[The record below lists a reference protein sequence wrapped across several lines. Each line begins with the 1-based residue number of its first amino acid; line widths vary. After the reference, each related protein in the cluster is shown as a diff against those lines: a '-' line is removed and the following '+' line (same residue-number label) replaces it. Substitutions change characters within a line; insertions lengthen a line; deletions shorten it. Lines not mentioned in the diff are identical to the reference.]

1 MSWEYAELS
10 KAAKAAGGPE
20 ALMEQVTEDAKQE
33 GRDEMTPVVLAAC
46 AIGGLLGW
54 GVPKVVNI
62 FKGFFGKKKPS
73 EEEISAAKA
82 EIIQGIKD
90 YDAAQERENK
100 SDTAKCQG
108 KIKDDDDEKEDGD
121 GTI

>member
-1 MSWEYAELS
+1 MSWNYAELS

-20 ALMEQVTEDAKQE
+20 ALMEKVTEDAKQE

-54 GVPKVVNI
+54 GVPKAVNFVKRI
-62 FKGFFGKKKPS
+62 FGKKKPS

-90 YDAAQERENK
+90 YDAAQESEK
-100 SDTAKCQG
+100 QSDADKCQG
-108 KIKDDDDEKEDGD
+108 KTEDNNDEKEDED
-121 GTI
+121 GTV

>member
-20 ALMEQVTEDAKQE
+20 ALMEQVTEGAKQE
-33 GRDEMTPVVLAAC
+33 GRDEMTSVVFAAF
-46 AIGGLLGW
+46 AIGGFLGW
-54 GVPKVVNI
+54 GVPKVVNF
-62 FKGFFGKKKPS
+62 FKGCFGKKKPS

-90 YDAAQERENK
+90 YDAAQESENK
-100 SDTAKCQG
+100 SDTDKCQE
-108 KIKDDDDEKEDGD
+108 KTKDDDNEKEDED
-121 GTI
+121 GTV